1 MIISFGPDAHDGPA
15 AVLYGLKGYA
25 VRLRYKKS
33 KAQHEGVIDEVNVIS
48 GTLRLRFF
56 DGKDFLHRGPLMRI
70 DEIEEVIY
78 L

>member
-25 VRLRYKKS
+25 VRLRYKNM
-33 KAQHEGVIDEVNVIS
+33 AQHEGVIDEVNVIS
-48 GTLRLRFF
+48 GTLRLRFY
-56 DGKDFLHRGPLMRI
+56 DGEDFLHRGPLMKI
-70 DEIEEVIY
+70 EEIEEVSY